1 MALLVKPVFLGA
13 FLLVRSLVVVAAIE
27 TRTSRPVSWL
37 NITLSV
43 PRSRLAAAAIGDL
56 IIFAGGRD
64 SAGNPSDVVDVF
76 DLGNNGARTTLSLS
90 VARDFDGG
98 QNMGASCLGKA
109 FFGGGAA
116 ARQASAVDIFN
127 GATRTFDPT
136 PPPLSAARSFLAT
149 VALPSAGL
157 VLFGGGELAEDEKH
171 PSASKD
177 TAIVDVWD
185 VRRDRWRMP
194 ARLSVP
200 RKKLAAAAVENGS
213 VAVFA
218 GGFTSDVAGNN
229 CGSPS
234 VRPGMGCYRNTIDV
248 YDART
253 GLWSVATPLSE
264 GRMRLAAASVDG
276 CAVFAGGEVN
286 TTHGD
291 ASGIVDVL
299 CAAAR
304 SSTSAPLRFTRT
316 VAELSARRYEL
327 AGVSLGS
334 RAYFAG
340 GNPGVGHGDPSAP
353 GRIDIFD
360 SSTAT
365 WSVLTLPTP
374 RDRLAA
380 AAIAARG
387 IVCFGG
393 GEGGGVTHDVVEC
406 YQE

>member
-1 MALLVKPVFLGA
+1 M
-13 FLLVRSLVVVAAIE
+13 
-27 TRTSRPVSWL
+27 
-37 NITLSV
+37 
-43 PRSRLAAAAIGDL
+43 
-56 IIFAGGRD
+56 
-64 SAGNPSDVVDVF
+64 
-76 DLGNNGARTTLSLS
+76 
-90 VARDFDGG
+90 
-98 QNMGASCLGKA
+98 
-109 FFGGGAA
+109 
-116 ARQASAVDIFN
+116 
-127 GATRTFDPT
+127 
-136 PPPLSAARSFLAT
+136 
-149 VALPSAGL
+149 
-157 VLFGGGELAEDEKH
+157 
-171 PSASKD
+171 
-177 TAIVDVWD
+177 DVWD
-185 VRRDRWRMP
+185 VRRDRWRLP
-194 ARLSVP
+194 TRLSVS
-200 RKKLAAAAVENGS
+200 RKKLAATAVANGS

-248 YDART
+248 YDAHT

-291 ASGIVDVL
+291 ASGIVDIL
-299 CAAAR
+299 CADAR

-327 AGVSLGS
+327 AGVNLGS

-365 WSVLTLPTP
+365 WSELTLPTP

-406 YQE
+406 FQENDFEK